1 MYRLRK
7 IFSGRVSF
15 AAPPPPPSEWS
26 TIIHPLRPVEPNT
39 GPRARPEQQGS
50 RLPPGTARARGA
62 RRPPAAAPA
71 RLPGPDPSPA
81 RRSLGC
87 RRKRA
92 QSSAQRLTAKWRLQ
106 ARESRARVR
115 GWGRGLRATDWS
127 GRGHREAWSGGG
139 EGGIE
144 SGAFD
149 AEGVAHL
156 SGRGQTRGNGRIRV
170 GVVRSVVE
178 IHRFWLGS
186 SLYCPASLSKSPLW
200 PDFLF

>member
-7 IFSGRVSF
+7 IFSGTVSF

-127 GRGHREAWSGGG
+127 GRGHREAWSGVG
-139 EGGIE
+139 EKVGWK
-144 SGAFD
+144 A
-149 AEGVAHL
+149 VHL
-156 SGRGQTRGNGRIRV
+156 MLWAWPTWV
-170 GVVRSVVE
+170 GVVRREEMWGELEWVWSEV
-178 IHRFWLGS
+178 WLKFIGS
-186 SLYCPASLSKSPLW
+186 GWVQVFTVLQA
-200 PDFLF
+200 